1 MSVRKVGALIQK
13 AESAQARPSLH
24 LKILNY
30 IFVKVIQTLTYD
42 CSAQELFK
50 TWWHLAWTRHHRES
64 YSRTNNKTPEK
75 KVWYTVLIKISIS
88 REIAGYTCK

>member
-30 IFVKVIQTLTYD
+30 IFVKVIQTLTYN

-50 TWWHLAWTRHHRES
+50 TW
-64 YSRTNNKTPEK
+64 
-75 KVWYTVLIKISIS
+75 
-88 REIAGYTCK
+88 